1 MNGKLKM
8 TYNCNTCG
16 SEDNNDLFKI
26 DKRLVVQ
33 CLNCDLTYIA
43 NPMTSQEAKEYY
55 EQEYYEREY
64 YSGTKGTAS
73 NSCDATGEQFRIK
86 EANDQLDQI
95 GSIDSLLDVGCG
107 MGFFVKAASERGIK
121 ATGIDISQ
129 NAVDYGQNHNLDLR
143 QGDLLYLNDFAKESF
158 DVITFWASIE
168 HLYKPKETLQ
178 KANSLLKPNGLI
190 VLETGNFDSY
200 LAKLS
205 KSKWRLI
212 KPDHNFYFSSK
223 TLDNTLSE
231 AGFETIHTNNDGF
244 VESIITQ
251 LGLRKFTLDK
261 FAQSSDDSKKLT
273 SSLKEKINGF
283 ASKLQLG
290 DVMIKYARKKV

>member
-1 MNGKLKM
+1 MIF
-8 TYNCNTCG
+8 
-16 SEDNNDLFKI
+16 S
-26 DKRLVVQ
+26 
-33 CLNCDLTYIA
+33 
-43 NPMTSQEAKEYY
+43 
-55 EQEYYEREY
+55 
-64 YSGTKGTAS
+64 
-73 NSCDATGEQFRIK
+73 
-86 EANDQLDQI
+86 
-95 GSIDSLLDVGCG
+95 
-107 MGFFVKAASERGIK
+107 
-121 ATGIDISQ
+121 
-129 NAVDYGQNHNLDLR
+129 
-143 QGDLLYLNDFAKESF
+143 KESF

-212 KPDHNFYFSSK
+212 QPDHNFYFSSI

-231 AGFETIHTNNDGF
+231 AGFETIHTDNDGF

-251 LGLRKFTLDK
+251 LGLRKITLDK

-273 SSLKEKINGF
+273 SALS
-283 ASKLQLG
+283 
-290 DVMIKYARKKV
+290 